1 MKKRTSKSLSAIMA
15 AIMLIAAMVVPAAAT
30 MSIEEQMAA
39 NSAAWHIAN
48 AAGDTQTCEALHA
61 ANVALAEQAAGSS
74 GSASYDEAS
83 GTWDITTED
92 GSNISSSGSYSGGK
106 SNTIT
111 YTNTSSD
118 GDISSTSNTA
128 FTGSAI
134 DAYMENG
141 GSHQGLIDGYNN
153 AAYNASSTGNYGTSA
168 QTTSAQQEA
177 AVIQELYGLSDSE
190 TAELQASLEASKQE
204 YALAQA
210 AYNAAIASGDA
221 EAAAAARA
229 QMDAAHQSAEDTR
242 SEYNYS
248 GDSYGY
254 EDGGYFNPNY
264 NPSPSY
270 YYDDYPIVI
279 PSVTYYSISASAG
292 NGGSISPS
300 GTTSVRRGD
309 SQSYSISPSA
319 GYEISNVK
327 VDGASMGAISSYTF
341 SNVTSNHSISA
352 TFVKKTFTI
361 SATAGNGGSITPS
374 GTTSVNSGDSLTYA
388 IIPNTGY
395 EIASVKVDGI
405 NKGAISSYTFSNVT
419 SNHSISATF
428 VKKTFTISAS
438 AGVGGSISPAGTI
451 QVTHG
456 ESRSFSILPDW
467 GYKVKSVIV
476 DGVDKGAVGGYSF
489 SYVNGNHTISVI
501 FEPSGEIGLDE
512 PVVTDDTGLETDGSG
527 IKSGYGIFASVD
539 VTYSGVTDVKLTM
552 TYDFGF
558 GEKTV
563 VLEETGR
570 FVFEYPVNSQSPLGK
585 RCVYIPVE
593 TLDGTYTL
601 TFTLTAKNVE
611 GEVLTETS
619 TATVVV
625 RGNMYEDDFT
635 GDS

>member
-190 TAELQASLEASKQE
+190 AAELQASLEASKQE

-361 SATAGNGGSITPS
+361 SA
-374 GTTSVNSGDSLTYA
+374 
-388 IIPNTGY
+388 
-395 EIASVKVDGI
+395 
-405 NKGAISSYTFSNVT
+405 
-419 SNHSISATF
+419 
-428 VKKTFTISAS
+428 S
-438 AGVGGSISPAGTI
+438 AGVGGSISPAGTT
-451 QVTHG
+451 QVNYG
-456 ESRSFSILPDW
+456 ESRSFSIAPTW
-467 GYKVKSVIV
+467 GYKIKNVVV
-476 DGVDKGAVGGYSF
+476 DGVNMGAIGGYSF
-489 SYVNGNHTISVI
+489 SYVTGNHTISVT
-501 FEPSGEIGLDE
+501 FEPSGEVDLDTPE
-512 PVVTDDTGLETDGSG
+512 VTDDTGIESDGSG
-527 IKSGYGIFASVD
+527 IKSGYGIFATVSAS
-539 VTYSGVTDVKLTM
+539 YSGVTDVKLTM

-558 GEKTV
+558 GVKTV
-563 VLEETGR
+563 VLEETGNGI
-570 FVFEYPVNSQSPLGK
+570 FEYPINSQSPLGK